1 MMPSPMQITL
11 WQERLAALSDLELV
25 ETYNRE
31 VRCKG
36 WGTSR
41 GFYLNCLF
49 QAIEQRSFDASLLL
63 NESSRAGIRS
73 FSLAFPVSL
82 DLQNLKLIPQMN
94 APRP

>member
-1 MMPSPMQITL
+1 MIPLPMQITL

-41 GFYLNCLF
+41 GFYLHCLF
-49 QAIEQRSFDASLLL
+49 QAIEQRPFDASLLM
-63 NESSRAGIRS
+63 NEHSRDGVRG
-73 FSLAFPVSL
+73 FWLAFPVSL
-82 DLQNLKLIPQMN
+82 DLQNLKLIPQTN
-94 APRP
+94 